1 MYPNILV
8 LPLRRSSVFKPRLV
22 NLHGRMITL
31 ISKPD
36 TCTAFHC
43 KIMDILSRQQI
54 SQHIHRN
61 QIKFLSYFD
70 YIPIH
75 RGPFCKLRV
84 SRIDPLFVSLV
95 SLGHPR
101 ILFVVVFRH
110 VSLPKSQNLIYSV
123 WRCKNGTNLFSTQL
137 FLCFNSPLF
146 LVRRSPLQM
155 QSWGSH
161 LCPFVFC
168 KSRLTNSIV
177 QPFYVAS
184 RFRYVIR

>member
-1 MYPNILV
+1 
-8 LPLRRSSVFKPRLV
+8 
-22 NLHGRMITL
+22 
-31 ISKPD
+31 
-36 TCTAFHC
+36 
-43 KIMDILSRQQI
+43 
-54 SQHIHRN
+54 
-61 QIKFLSYFD
+61 
-70 YIPIH
+70 
-75 RGPFCKLRV
+75 V

-184 RFRYVIR
+184 RFRYVIRWNHSPSSVRQDPSGNNVTKYKLKLKWTLGGFP